1 MELRHLLLTRD
12 FPPAHPGGMSNY
24 YAGLVG
30 ALPPERT
37 VVLTPRCDG
46 AVEADASFACRV
58 LRLPVWRGFLSQR
71 RWRGTL
77 RRELRAGDPART
89 IIHCGNASPFRELC
103 HRAARRSG
111 ARLVIYFH
119 GNDLHTL
126 AGMLADDP
134 SKAERWR
141 AIRRDALA
149 VTCNSRATARAAE
162 RELGVAEER
171 LLVLHPGVE
180 ERFLRLDA
188 PPSDF
193 DGNRPLRLL
202 SVGRL
207 VRRKGVDR
215 TLEALALLRDR
226 GRRFGYTVVGGGDA
240 APYRRLATELGIA
253 DSVRFTGRLDDDDL
267 DHEYRRCDIFVMV
280 SRRRPGDVEGFGI
293 VYLEAGAYGRAVVAG
308 RSGGVP
314 EAVLDGET
322 GLLVDDPDSA
332 EEIARVLDRLY
343 ADPGLA
349 VKLGRKARERV
360 NREFGWRKL
369 VDDYLVKLRERLSAW

>member
-1 MELRHLLLTRD
+1 MELHHLLLTRD

-46 AVEADASFACRV
+46 AEVVDTVFARRIE
-58 LRLPVWRGFLSQR
+58 RLPVWRGFLSQQ
-71 RWRGTL
+71 RWRATL
-77 RRELRAGDPART
+77 RRELRKAGPART

-103 HRAARRSG
+103 HRAAKSDG

-119 GNDLHTL
+119 GNDLHAL

-141 AIRRDALA
+141 SIRRDALA

-171 LLVLHPGVE
+171 LLVLHPGVD
-180 ERFLRLDA
+180 ERFLGLEI
-188 PPSDF
+188 PSSDF
-193 DGNRPLRLL
+193 DGHRPLRLL

-226 GRRFGYTVVGGGDA
+226 GRRFVYTVVGDGDA
-240 APYRRLATELGIA
+240 APYRRLAAELGIA
-253 DSVRFTGRLDDDDL
+253 DSVRFTGRLDEEALDREFRDCDL
-267 DHEYRRCDIFVMV
+267 FVMV

-308 RSGGVP
+308 RSGGVS

-332 EEIARVLDRLY
+332 EGIARVLDSIY

-349 VKLGRKARERV
+349 VELGRKARERV

-369 VDDYLVKLRERLSAW
+369 VDDYLGKLGERLSA